1 MWMKGNIYETRA
13 PERSVLVCVYF
24 ESLDLELLENGDV
37 SDISCSNEVY
47 KLYVSKPILDA
58 LELRDDHF

>member
-1 MWMKGNIYETRA
+1 MWMKGNIYETKA

-47 KLYVSKPILDA
+47 KRCLILDA